1 MVESANQ
8 TNNNGVPHK
17 DSSLWKTKKRRSSN
31 TESSKLEDDE
41 TNKKSSTY
49 HNKNQGTNT
58 INNKN
63 TTANNA
69 SVNKNLSSSS
79 VFISSLSHNNSFSK
93 KPRSFKAKNKKTKNK
108 NYNGKDS
115 DNKNVSLHAY
125 NIDQLKSTFH
135 TSEDNI
141 IRPKHKAHT
150 KTNKSF
156 QNPFN
161 FASVPQGKHL
171 YTNFHGDSI
180 YYSTVIKPANFE
192 KLISMDRKEHKRSFY
207 WPFGDNKP
215 CPVKFEYYVKN
226 GKIAA
231 PINCYFLES
240 EEPDAESINFKSCEN
255 KDLSI
260 YFLLRILAAD
270 YDLIDRI
277 VSNLSHVSA
286 HILKQIILS
295 ILKGWNIYLV
305 CDVDL
310 IRRCVDVFYK
320 LRGFKMYYLNRPI
333 ITVIG
338 FQNALSCKNCY
349 RFAESVDEQEEQEEG
364 EEVEEGR
371 RNAEDAEVS
380 QEPEVSQ
387 EQEESH
393 KLNESESEVSINS
406 TVDSDDDSEIMEIIL
421 SESEKSESIKNED
434 IIMDELDSIDPRG
447 MALEYLSQF

>member
-1 MVESANQ
+1 MVESVNQ
-8 TNNNGVPHK
+8 TNENGAPSK
-17 DSSLWKTKKRRSSN
+17 DNSLWKTKKRRSSN
-31 TESSKLEDDE
+31 AESSKLENDE
-41 TNKKSSTY
+41 TNKKTSNYQSKNLGTSTM
-49 HNKNQGTNT
+49 
-58 INNKN
+58 NNKK

-79 VFISSLSHNNSFSK
+79 VFISSLSQNNSFSK
-93 KPRSFKAKNKKTKNK
+93 KPRSFKAKNNKTKNK
-108 NYNGKDS
+108 NSNTKDS

-125 NIDQLKSTFH
+125 NIDQLKTTFH

-141 IRPKHKAHT
+141 IRPKHNTHT
-150 KTNKSF
+150 KKMNKSF

-180 YYSTVIKPANFE
+180 YYSSVIKPANFE

-207 WPFGDNKP
+207 WPFSDNKP

-226 GKIAA
+226 GKIAD
-231 PINCYFLES
+231 PINCYFLQS

-260 YFLLRILAAD
+260 YFLLRVLAAD

-277 VSNLSHVSA
+277 VANLSHVSV

-349 RFAESVDEQEEQEEG
+349 RFAESVDEQESKDG
-364 EEVEEGR
+364 E
-371 RNAEDAEVS
+371 AEINN
-380 QEPEVSQ
+380 EPE
-387 EQEESH
+387 ESN
-393 KLNESESEVSINS
+393 KLNESESEEVSINS
-406 TVDSDDDSEIMEIIL
+406 TIDSEDESDIMEIIL
-421 SESEKSESIKNED
+421 SEREKSESIKNED
-434 IIMDELDSIDPRG
+434 IIMDELDSVDPRG
-447 MALEYLSQF
+447 MALEYLSHF